1 MLLWRLPIAD
11 VCLLEDT
18 EFTEGIQDRA
28 EYWKHPY
35 GDFVGIREDSHD
47 FDVAHY
53 FKQWD
58 EVDYSK
64 AVLYGQ
70 IVTAITGCLREDFAF
85 SLPFGDDLIDKCAHN
100 HPPLHSQET
109 YYS

>member
-18 EFTEGIQDRA
+18 EFAEGIQDMA

-35 GDFVGIREDSHD
+35 RDFVGTREDSHD

-53 FKQWD
+53 FEQWD

-70 IVTAITGCLREDFAF
+70 IVTAIIGCLHEDFAF